1 MNSCLEISD
10 SYRNNCTGVGK
21 KITPHK
27 HTFDVELV
35 FRQTYIPV
43 QAFQTDTVKK
53 RLSFINAENFKH
65 VMILRHYFPVRLNTT
80 FKLLGQHS
88 AVNP

>member
-1 MNSCLEISD
+1 MFSFATGRQKKIRTVAWNYLTD

-21 KITPHK
+21 KNYPHK

-65 VMILRHYFPVRLNTT
+65 VMALRHYF
-80 FKLLGQHS
+80 S
-88 AVNP
+88 CSS